1 MYTFQDRG
9 GDSITLRP
17 DVTAGV
23 ARAFISGG
31 LSQNLPL
38 KLFYAGPM
46 FRYERPQKGR
56 QRQFHQI
63 GVEILGVPTPQA
75 DVEVIAVGAHI
86 LDELG
91 LLGRTV
97 LELNRSEEHTSELQ
111 SLMRISYAVFCLKQ
125 KQETNL
131 TTSK

>member
-63 GVEILGVPTPQA
+63 GVEIPDVPAPLT
-75 DVEVIAVGAHI
+75 DHGVIAFGAHI
-86 LDELG
+86 LATPT
-91 LLGRTV
+91 LLER
-97 LELNRSEEHTSELQ
+97 NRHDTPPSSRW
-111 SLMRISYAVFCLKQ
+111 S
-125 KQETNL
+125 
-131 TTSK
+131 SKTASRNVRHEYLDRHQDMSHKHRKTP

>member
-86 LDELG
+86 LDAHG
-91 LLGRTV
+91 LLVRTV
-97 LELNRSEEHTSELQ
+97 LEMNTLGDREGKKDYRNIRG
-111 SLMRISYAVFCLKQ
+111 RIFYVY
-125 KQETNL
+125 
-131 TTSK
+131 